1 MSIREPKAWITGDE
15 FGEARR
21 RLLVAGFKDDSPEMQ
36 NLLLRVRE
44 RDEYLWQHF
53 AKPHIDTHRG
63 QWAAVGLNGEILFG
77 PTASAVMADAT
88 DRFGTA
94 NFVLGR
100 LAEFRGRKLH
110 RC

>member
-1 MSIREPKAWITGDE
+1 MSIRERKSWITGDE
-15 FGEARR
+15 FAEARR
-21 RLLVAGFKDDSPEMQ
+21 RLLVAGRKDDSPEMQ
-36 NLLLRVRE
+36 KLLDRLRE

-53 AKPHIDTHRG
+53 AEPHINTRHG
-63 QWAAVGLNGEILFG
+63 EWAAVGLNGEILFG
-77 PTASAVMADAT
+77 PTASAVMANAT